1 MAASPAERRR
11 DLQVVRVIAMLQPHG
26 FQRGAKQDPRST
38 ERYEVIWRS
47 LKDGLERARSRLV
60 RKRVSRRIRVDA
72 SMKIVRSVSQIR
84 FGKQSKLPP
93 ECQIKIDGSTTPC
106 DTMFIAVDRW
116 IHCRLGQVRQRCE
129 TVASSSMTRT
139 RKIYTVGKTTAV
151 GVGPTT
157 DWQPRSREFAHG
169 DRARWLE
176 F

>member
-1 MAASPAERRR
+1 MAIVERWLKARAKSVSSEAS
-11 DLQVVRVIAMLQPHG
+11 V
-26 FQRGAKQDPRST
+26 S
-38 ERYEVIWRS
+38 
-47 LKDGLERARSRLV
+47 KDSCGC
-60 RKRVSRRIRVDA
+60 VDE
-72 SMKIVRSVSQIR
+72 IVRSVSQIR
-84 FGKQSKLPP
+84 FGKQSKLPR

-116 IHCRLGQVRQRCE
+116 IHRRLGQVRQRCE

-169 DRARWLE
+169 DGARWLAL
-176 F
+176 